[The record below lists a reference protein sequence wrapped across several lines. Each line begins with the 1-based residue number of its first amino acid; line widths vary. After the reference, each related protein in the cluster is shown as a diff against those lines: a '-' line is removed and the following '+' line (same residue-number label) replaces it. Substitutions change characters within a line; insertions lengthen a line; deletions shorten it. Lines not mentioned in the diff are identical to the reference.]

1 MIKLPAFAVGYNTIH
16 INGTSPLKPMQ
27 TDKTPNQPPRFW
39 GMIRIYGHKKK
50 EGLPKRANPVLYLV
64 HCHLLLKLKLRLQE
78 EINLGSPGFPNR
90 VLDLDQGRQADRL
103 GRR

>member
-1 MIKLPAFAVGYNTIH
+1 
-16 INGTSPLKPMQ
+16 MQ

-39 GMIRIYGHKKK
+39 GMIRLYGHKKRGPAQK
-50 EGLPKRANPVLYLV
+50 GKPRPLPSS
-64 HCHLLLKLKLRLQE
+64 LLKLKLRLQE

>member
-39 GMIRIYGHKKK
+39 GMIRLYGHKKRGPAQK
-50 EGLPKRANPVLYLV
+50 GKPRPLPSSLPFA
-64 HCHLLLKLKLRLQE
+64 
-78 EINLGSPGFPNR
+78 
-90 VLDLDQGRQADRL
+90 A
-103 GRR
+103 